1 MADRKRKLEHEN
13 SNLEKSPKRRKAYPV
28 ELKLKIVS
36 EAKNS
41 NFSEIARRYKIDRH
55 CIRDWSKNEEKL
67 TEIMTKQG
75 QCTPQT
81 TGKHQKIKKFRLE
94 GGGRKVLDENMES
107 VLYEWIINRRCQS
120 LRVTRET
127 IKEKALKLSTNQT
140 FKSSDG
146 WVTNFMKRFGLV
158 YRQKTHQSQHLPEH
172 LVPKL
177 VKFFHFYRSLLENN
191 KFEPPNIFNMDE
203 TPMWLGR
210 WMQ

>member
-1 MADRKRKLEHEN
+1 
-13 SNLEKSPKRRKAYPV
+13 
-28 ELKLKIVS
+28 
-36 EAKNS
+36 
-41 NFSEIARRYKIDRH
+41 
-55 CIRDWSKNEEKL
+55 
-67 TEIMTKQG
+67 
-75 QCTPQT
+75 
-81 TGKHQKIKKFRLE
+81 
-94 GGGRKVLDENMES
+94 MES

-127 IKEKALKLSTNQT
+127 IKEKALNLSTNQT

-191 KFEPPNIFNMDE
+191 KFEPSNIFNMDE
-203 TPMWLGR
+203 TPMWLDAVASRTISVCGEKTTSLKSTGHDKKNVTVLVTCSDK
-210 WMQ
+210 